1 MAVGLEGW
9 RNAKSSI
16 TGPDGQRGENC
27 EDTQFVCVCPILR
40 LILTRASL
48 VDRYDNVLPAAA
60 ADPEGRVN
68 LPGCVLH

>member
-1 MAVGLEGW
+1 MAAGVEGW

-48 VDRYDNVLPAAA
+48 VDRYDNV
-60 ADPEGRVN
+60 
-68 LPGCVLH
+68 